1 MVVASDLVGCRYRLV
16 QRRAHPKMP
25 RTHASIA
32 RAERHAAA
40 AEAVMQMF
48 PRKGSGRFRRIDLE
62 GDEWER
68 SMRTLEALAS
78 GYTHITNAVF
88 ATEEWMVRID
98 LLLREGDKLSLIHI

>member
-1 MVVASDLVGCRYRLV
+1 M
-16 QRRAHPKMP
+16 
-25 RTHASIA
+25 
-32 RAERHAAA
+32 E
-40 AEAVMQMF
+40 MF

-88 ATEEWMVRID
+88 ATEE
-98 LLLREGDKLSLIHI
+98 LSLIHISEPTRPY

>member
-16 QRRAHPKMP
+16 QRRAHPEMP

-40 AEAVMQMF
+40 VEAVMEMF

-78 GYTHITNAVF
+78 GYTHITNAAVSY
-88 ATEEWMVRID
+88 THLTLPTI
-98 LLLREGDKLSLIHI
+98 LLV